1 MYSVTLQTFRDRTSI
16 ARNFVETKAKSI
28 ILRSFEQFISIL
40 AAEPDFP
47 QVKLLQQFFRVSAP
61 KGICLRI
68 KKGPPNRQPL
78 HI

>member
-16 ARNFVETKAKSI
+16 ARNLVETKAKSI

-40 AAEPDFP
+40 AVKPDFP
-47 QVKLLQQFFRVSAP
+47 QVKLLQQFFQVSAP

-68 KKGPPNRQPL
+68 KKGQPNRQPL